1 MQIKLSQTQIESE
14 NLRAE
19 PVLSIERLVPKLNN
33 FDNHFLLAEMPS
45 ALPGNIDLFNEA
57 IKDWKEIENFEFQKM
72 DVEKFFKRL
81 L

>member
-1 MQIKLSQTQIESE
+1 MST
-14 NLRAE
+14 
-19 PVLSIERLVPKLNN
+19 ERLVPKVNA
-33 FDNHFLLAEMPS
+33 FENHFILAEMPI
-45 ALPGNIDLFNEA
+45 ALPGNVDLFNEA